1 MHKGREGTMP
11 LRALPISFVT
21 FVVRCCFALALL
33 ALSTV
38 AQAACT
44 GVVAQDGVRLWR
56 AAAGD
61 EKRVGIDFLGHA
73 SFLIES
79 PQGVKIVTDYNDMIA
94 APVLPDIVT
103 MNNAHPTHYTDHPE
117 AGIKYVLRGW
127 DPAGGT
133 ASHNIEYR
141 DVRVHNVATNVRDFG
156 GTRYNGNSIFVFD
169 TADLCIAHLGHLHHT
184 LTPTHLAELGQI
196 DIVMVPVDGG
206 FTLNQADMIE
216 VLQQIKPKIAI
227 PMHIFSQVTL
237 DRFLVRAEEH
247 YKLHRSDSPKI
258 VLSRADLPK
267 APEVLVLPGR

>member
-21 FVVRCCFALALL
+21 VVVRCCFALALL

-38 AQAACT
+38 VQAACT
-44 GVVAQDGVRLWR
+44 GVVAQDGARLWQ

-79 PQGVKIVTDYNDMIA
+79 PQGVKIVTDYNDMIV

-169 TADLCIAHLGHLHHT
+169 TADICIAHLGHLHHT
-184 LTPTHLAELGQI
+184 LTQTHLAELGQI

-237 DRFLVRAEEH
+237 DRFLARAEEH
-247 YKLHRSDSPKI
+247 YKLHRADSPKI
-258 VLSRADLPK
+258 VLSRADLTK
-267 APEVLVLPGR
+267 EPEVLVLPGR